1 MGKAKFESAQALDGR
16 IEAYFDECAGVK
28 RPPTVH
34 GLALALGFTTARE
47 LLNYR
52 GKAAYREAIRRAVT
66 RVGQY
71 AEEKLMSTGTGA
83 RYALALNLPEERE
96 APEDGDVMGEVRARL
111 RGRDGA

>member
-1 MGKAKFESAQALDGR
+1 MGKAKFASAEALEER
-16 IEAYFDECAGVK
+16 IEAYFEDCAGVK

-34 GLALALGFTTARE
+34 GLALALGFSTARE
-47 LLNYR
+47 LLGYR
-52 GKAAYREAIRRAVT
+52 GKAACREAIRRAVT

-83 RYALALNLPEERE
+83 RYALALNLPEEKE